1 MFSNL
6 LGVCDRSFGI
16 HVAELAHFPSDV
28 VEFARQKAAEL
39 EIFHNIGS
47 NGQFGSHTHLCWATP
62 IYLDDSMD
70 EPAAKKQRI
79 AVKVMILINY

>member
-1 MFSNL
+1 MFFNS

-16 HVAELAHFPSDV
+16 YVAELAHFPSNV

-39 EIFHNIGS
+39 EISYNIGS

-62 IYLDDSMD
+62 LYLDDSMD
-70 EPAAKKQRI
+70 EPAAKKRRI
-79 AVKVMILINY
+79 AMKVMIINY